1 MDVLLAKIEGAPTG
15 VKLLMVLASA
25 QDLMVH
31 EGAAMVSARATA
43 KMELIA
49 CVTAW
54 RDAHEGPE
62 WTQATAIVFGE
73 VLKAFDA
80 AVQAVAADAAAA
92 QAVAAEVARDA
103 AAAAVA
109 EAAVVAAQLVGA
121 RARVEELE
129 KMNTELSGRNR
140 ELEARMA
147 AQEAELKEEARVEE
161 LEKMNTELSDRNRE
175 LEARMAAQEAELKE
189 EANELK
195 EQNGRLAEQL
205 RDLGETY
212 EANMEAARQ
221 GLRQHEAARQA
232 VVRRRVSKDAD
243 AAAMAVAQQPQQA
256 EEAEEDEAAEAKDAA
271 VAAVAVAQ
279 QAERC
284 AAAAAKTP
292 AVLAAVAVALQ
303 AGGGAA
309 VAAAAEAAAV
319 APPPYEKE
327 EEDVESVH
335 PVAGDCDYDDL
346 ADEQAYVAA
355 AAAEEKEP
363 TGGDGAQAHEL
374 YLCIEEKGV
383 GYRYSKRMDD
393 RRPDQGWGGGCKYAS
408 SIEASSDGEWLT
420 VPFSTHGIDGT
431 GNLYLP
437 VAIQGKARFVL
448 TTNDDPNHGHL
459 WQPVW
464 QPNKD
469 VTKCNLCKATFTL
482 LRRKHHCR
490 ECGKIMCNDCSR
502 FPKRRLCKVCW
513 VRWGAALG
521 DD

>member
-1 MDVLLAKIEGAPTG
+1 MDVLLAEIEGAPTG
-15 VKLLMVLASA
+15 VKLLMVLAAA
-25 QDLMVH
+25 QDLMVQ
-31 EGAAMVSARATA
+31 EGAAVVRARPGS

-49 CVTAW
+49 GVTAW

-80 AVQAVAADAAAA
+80 AVQVVAADAAAA

-103 AAAAVA
+103 AAAAVMD
-109 EAAVVAAQLVGA
+109 AAVVAAQLVGA
-121 RARVEELE
+121 R
-129 KMNTELSGRNR
+129 
-140 ELEARMA
+140 
-147 AQEAELKEEARVEE
+147 ARVEE

-189 EANELK
+189 ETNELK
-195 EQNGRLAEQL
+195 EQNRRLAEQL

-221 GLRQHEAARQA
+221 GRRQHEAARQA
-232 VVRRRVSKDAD
+232 VVRRRVSEDAD
-243 AAAMAVAQQPQQA
+243 AAAATVAAAMAVAQQPQQ
-256 EEAEEDEAAEAKDAA
+256 AEEDEAAEAKDAA

-279 QAERC
+279 QAERG

-303 AGGGAA
+303 AGGCAA
-309 VAAAAEAAAV
+309 VTAAAEAAAA
-319 APPPYEKE
+319 APPPYEKEE

-355 AAAEEKEP
+355 AVAEEKEP

-393 RRPDQGWGGGCKYAS
+393 RRPDQGWGGGCKYANS
-408 SIEASSDGEWLT
+408 VEASSDGEWLT

-437 VAIQGKARFVL
+437 VAIQGKAMFVL